1 MGKKEPELWITNIS
15 KKNVTLRDLNISI
28 PAMRSINLLGKNNRF
43 NLELVEKSIASGSI
57 YTKRDKIKVR
67 KVAPE
72 EFKRILDISKEPMYT
87 SEKVLISQLVI
98 DNPHYEELSIS
109 DEQFFDELTNEDI
122 NVIG

>member
-1 MGKKEPELWITNIS
+1 MDKKEPELWITNIS

-43 NLELVEKSIASGSI
+43 NLELVEKSISSGSI
-57 YTKRDKIKVR
+57 FAKRDKIKVR

-72 EFKRILDISKEPMYT
+72 EFKRVLDISKEPMYT

-109 DEQFFDELTNEDI
+109 DEQFFDELTNEEGKI
-122 NVIG
+122 I